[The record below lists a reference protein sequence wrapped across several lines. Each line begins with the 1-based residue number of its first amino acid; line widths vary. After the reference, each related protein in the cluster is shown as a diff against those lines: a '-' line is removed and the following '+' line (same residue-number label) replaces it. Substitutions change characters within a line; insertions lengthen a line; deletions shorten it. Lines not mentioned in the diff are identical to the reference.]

1 MRVVHTGRMQ
11 RSASQAPDTP
21 AAAVRFRDG
30 ALFCIGVFVCLRL
43 ALSIIAALSVGSVT
57 PPGSAGSG
65 DEVPSSPGIHNIVDG
80 TDRWD
85 ALWFERI
92 AREGYRPDD
101 ASAAFFPGYPLAIR
115 AVDLITPVGTPGAAL
130 LVSNASFL
138 GALIVLYALT
148 TREWSTDVA
157 RRTVVLLACFPS
169 SFFFLAPYSES
180 PYLLF
185 SLLAFWWVRQD
196 RWGRGATAGVAAAI
210 TRSLGV
216 VLVPAF
222 LIEAWRSRTRTR
234 AIALACVPL
243 VAPLAYGA
251 YWLVTTGDAMQ
262 PLHAQDAWFRSFQ
275 LAPVTI
281 FDAIKLGIQGI
292 GDPRGVYWTADLFLT
307 AVLVTPLV
315 ARWRSIRPTYLVYA
329 GATMLVV
336 LSYPLPERP
345 LLSAPRLLLVLFPC
359 FWGMA
364 LLFRQRS
371 FVLASVVFS
380 FGFVALAITFVT
392 WGFVF

>member
-1 MRVVHTGRMQ
+1 MQ
-11 RSASQAPDTP
+11 RSASHVPEPTVAP
-21 AAAVRFRDG
+21 VRFRDG
-30 ALFCIGVFVCLRL
+30 AAFCIGVFACVRI
-43 ALSIIAALSVGSVT
+43 ALSLIAALSVGSVT
-57 PPGSAGSG
+57 PPGGAGSG
-65 DEVPSSPGIHNIVDG
+65 DEVPSSPGLHNIVDG

-115 AVDLITPVGTPGAAL
+115 AVDVVTPVGTPGAAL
-130 LVSNASFL
+130 LVSNVSFL

-148 TREWSTDVA
+148 AREWDTRVA
-157 RRTVVLLACFPS
+157 RRTIVLLACFPS

-180 PYLLF
+180 PYLLC

-196 RWGRGATAGVAAAI
+196 RWGRGATAAVAAAI

-216 VLVPAF
+216 VLVPAL

-234 AIALACVPL
+234 AIALACLPL
-243 VAPLAYGA
+243 VAPVAYGA

-262 PLHAQDAWFRSFQ
+262 PLHAQDAWYRTFQ

-281 FDAIKLGIQGI
+281 VHAIRLGVQGI
-292 GDPRGVYWTADLFLT
+292 GDPRGIYWTADLFLT
-307 AVLVTPLV
+307 AVLVAPLV
-315 ARWRSIRPTYLVYA
+315 ARWRSIPPTYLVYA
-329 GATMLVV
+329 GVTMLVV

-359 FWGMA
+359 FWAMA
-364 LLFRQRS
+364 LLFRERT
-371 FVLASVVFS
+371 FLLASVVFA
-380 FGFVALAITFVT
+380 FGFVALSITFVT

>member
-1 MRVVHTGRMQ
+1 M
-11 RSASQAPDTP
+11 
-21 AAAVRFRDG
+21 
-30 ALFCIGVFVCLRL
+30 
-43 ALSIIAALSVGSVT
+43 ALSLIAALSVGSVT
-57 PPGSAGSG
+57 PPGGAGSG
-65 DEVPSSPGIHNIVDG
+65 DEVPSSPGLHNIVDG

-115 AVDLITPVGTPGAAL
+115 AVDLVTPVGTPGAAL
-130 LVSNASFL
+130 LVSNVSFL

-148 TREWSTDVA
+148 AREWDTRVA
-157 RRTVVLLACFPS
+157 RRTIVLLACFPS

-180 PYLLF
+180 PYLLC

-210 TRSLGV
+210 IRSLGV
-216 VLVPAF
+216 VLVPAL

-234 AIALACVPL
+234 AIALACLPL
-243 VAPLAYGA
+243 VAPAAYGA

-262 PLHAQDAWFRSFQ
+262 PLHAQDAWYRTFQ

-281 FDAIKLGIQGI
+281 VDAIRLGIQGI
-292 GDPRGVYWTADLFLT
+292 GDPRGIYWTADLFLT
-307 AVLVTPLV
+307 AVLVAPLV

-329 GATMLVV
+329 GVTMLVV

-359 FWGMA
+359 FWAMA
-364 LLFRQRS
+364 LLFRERS
-371 FVLASVVFS
+371 FVLASVVFA
-380 FGFVALAITFVT
+380 FGFVALSITFVT